1 MTYILPKNKGVKY
14 MENSQNNIGY
24 FPQMPVCDKHSAVE
38 LNSDFSLPD
47 YQPEIRRLL
56 STRVVFLPHNEYI
69 GNGNAEISGEIN
81 YKITYLGA
89 DGSIYCT
96 TLSDKYGFNAPLN
109 FNLHNVNN
117 DEVTVIPH
125 CKVESVS
132 TRVLGPRKLNV
143 RAKLNCRVI
152 AYSPSLYTP
161 NLVGAHNKASIENL
175 IVETDCINVKKTAT
189 ESQILNDFIS
199 FDSPSE
205 NIRIVDCL
213 PSIIVNE
220 CLPSTDKITVR
231 GDVMLKIL
239 YCNELENS
247 HPLSLIK
254 KIPFSMDLTC
264 IGVNNLF
271 ECVANCVCFDERFDF
286 SENGVSV
293 ELTLS
298 TSAFAQRNE
307 KIKYVADA
315 YSTEKVCENS
325 TSDVVITNVLR
336 VCHGNLTQ
344 NDVFSL
350 ENVKLSPNIKIVD
363 IFGKANINELEIEN
377 DKLVFKG
384 ITDYQ
389 LIYFLDGEYSSINI
403 TSPLK
408 YAIDCHSFP
417 KLPNPIKWYAESSVS
432 TLKARND
439 AERLFVDC
447 ELNLSLTLT
456 CENKIEILDEMV
468 FGKFLNKDRAEI
480 LLCYPEKNT
489 PLWSVAKQYGEPLR
503 SIRHK
508 NTLPENENIVKRRYL
523 VI

>member
-1 MTYILPKNKGVKY
+1 

-24 FPQMPVCDKHSAVE
+24 FPQMPVCDKHSSVE

-69 GNGNAEISGEIN
+69 GNGNAEISGDIN

-117 DEVTVIPH
+117 DEVILIPY
-125 CKVESVS
+125 CKTENVN

-143 RAKLNCRVI
+143 RTKLACRLMC
-152 AYSPSLYTP
+152 YSPSLYTP
-161 NLVGAHNKASIENL
+161 NLVGAHNKGAMENRIL
-175 IVETDCINVKKTAT
+175 ETDCINIKKSAT

-205 NIRIVDCL
+205 NVRIIDCI
-213 PSIIVNE
+213 PSAIVNE
-220 CLPSTDKITVR
+220 CLASTDKITTR

-254 KIPFSMDLTC
+254 KIPFSMELAC
-264 IGVNNLF
+264 NGVNSLF
-271 ECVANCVCFDERFDF
+271 ECVAHCICFDERFDF
-286 SENGVSV
+286 AENGATV

-298 TSAFAQRNE
+298 TSAIAQRNE
-307 KIKYVADA
+307 TVKYVADA
-315 YSTEKVCENS
+315 YSTEKICENS
-325 TSDVVITNVLR
+325 TSSLTVTNAVR
-336 VCHGNLTQ
+336 ACSGNLTQ

-350 ENVKLSPNIKIVD
+350 ENIKLSTDAKIID
-363 IFGKANINELEIEN
+363 ISGKSAITELESEN
-377 DKLVFKG
+377 GKLIFKG
-384 ITDYQ
+384 MNDYQ
-389 LIYFLDGEYSSINI
+389 LTYFVDGEYSSISLN
-403 TSPLK
+403 
-408 YAIDCHSFP
+408 A
-417 KLPNPIKWYAESSVS
+417 PIKYELDSRAMPKAEKAFKWRAESSVS
-432 TLKARND
+432 SVRTRKD
-439 AERLFVDC
+439 AERLFIDC
-447 ELNLSLTLT
+447 ELNLSMMLTS
-456 CENKIEILDEMV
+456 ENDIEILNEMI
-468 FGKFLNKDRAEI
+468 FGEYLNKDRAEI
-480 LLCYPEKNT
+480 LLCYPERNAT
-489 PLWSVAKQYGEPLR
+489 LWSVAKQYGEPQR
-503 SIRHK
+503 TIRQK
-508 NTLPENENIVKRRYL
+508 NTIPENENTIKRRFL